1 MKEGV
6 LNQRRSYAAVT
17 AMLLDGVGI
26 VGICAAEFQLF
37 SL

>member
-1 MKEGV
+1 MAEGG

-17 AMLLDGVGI
+17 AVLLDGVGI

-37 SL
+37 PT